1 MVKQAIELLKTQKL
15 RGMAI
20 ELETDGSFDNDKNE
34 EKILNVIS
42 HINEMVNQSFGVISQ
57 QPALLPLYR
66 KMIEAAVATLDNA
79 RQFENILEEVF
90 DKISAELNAPD
101 TPIKPSEDK
110 MLDFQT
116 QKMERDFAI
125 KREQNQI
132 KREELNLKKIS
143 ELNKISKN

>member
-1 MVKQAIELLKTQKL
+1 M
-15 RGMAI
+15 
-20 ELETDGSFDNDKNE
+20 
-34 EKILNVIS
+34 
-42 HINEMVNQSFGVISQ
+42 
-57 QPALLPLYR
+57 
-66 KMIEAAVATLDNA
+66 DNA

-132 KREELNLKKIS
+132 KREELNLKKIN